1 MRAIPMLL
9 ALLLA
14 VAPAL
19 AQSDGQSNIGLTQYP
34 APKCQ
39 TPPAVDASLKPAPP
53 PENPT
58 EAQAGIYNSRVRAFN
73 TAMRAHNDAMKDYT
87 SCIQGYIAAGK
98 ADMARIQRAV
108 DAAVA
113 TANAQ

>member
-1 MRAIPMLL
+1 MRTLPILL

-14 VAPAL
+14 TAPAL
-19 AQSDGQSNIGLTQYP
+19 AQSESGSNIGLTRYP

-39 TPPAVDASLKPAPP
+39 APPAIDASLKPAPP
-53 PENPT
+53 PDSPT
-58 EAQAGIYNSRVRAFN
+58 EAQAGIYNSKVRAYN
-73 TAMRAHNDAMKDYT
+73 AAMRAHNDATKGFAA
-87 SCIQGYIAAGK
+87 CIQTYVEAGK
-98 ADMARIQRAV
+98 ADMARIQRAL

>member
-1 MRAIPMLL
+1 MRTIPILL
-9 ALLLA
+9 ALLLVA
-14 VAPAL
+14 APAL

-39 TPPAVDASLKPAPP
+39 APPAVDASLKPAPP